1 MNVLDMF
8 RLDDRV
14 AVVTGATGTTGQ
26 AYCKALAQA
35 GASVAVLDKES
46 KGSEA
51 LLEALIKEGV
61 EAKYYQ
67 VDLTDDEAVPRVVDQ
82 IVSDFG
88 RIDILVNH
96 AGMNIRKP
104 ALELTLADWDKVIDL
119 NLRAMFAMAQA
130 VARHMVPRGRGKIIN
145 TASVSSVRG
154 HPRLVAYAASKGGVM
169 QMTRVLANEWAP
181 YGINVNAIAPGY
193 LRTQQTERF
202 LDDPETMRSIV
213 EKIPMKRLGKPE
225 DLVGGLIYLASAA
238 SDYVT
243 GHMLF
248 IEGGRLID

>member
-1 MNVLDMF
+1 MNVMDLF

-14 AVVTGATGTTGQ
+14 AVVTGATGTIGQ

-35 GASVAVLDKES
+35 GASVAVLDKEP

-51 LLEALIKEGV
+51 LLDELMKEGV
-61 EAKYYQ
+61 KARYYQ

-82 IVSDFG
+82 IVADFG

-104 ALELTLADWDKVIDL
+104 ALDLTLAEWDKVIGL

-213 EKIPMKRLGKPE
+213 GKIPMKRLGKPE
-225 DLVGGLIYLASAA
+225 DLIGGLIYLASAA

>member
-1 MNVLDMF
+1 MF
-8 RLDDRV
+8 RLDDHV
-14 AVVTGATGTTGQ
+14 AVVTGAMGTIGQ
-26 AYCKALAQA
+26 TYCKALAQA
-35 GASVAVLDKES
+35 GAGVAVVDRQSE
-46 KGSEA
+46 GVEA
-51 LLEALIKEGV
+51 LLETLKSEGV

-67 VDLTDDEAVPRVVDQ
+67 VDLTDEQAITGSVEQ
-82 IVSDFG
+82 IVRDFG

-104 ALELTLADWDKVIDL
+104 ALELTLAEWDKVIGL

-130 VARHMVPRGRGKIIN
+130 VARHMVPRGKGKIIN

-193 LRTQQTERF
+193 ILTNQTERF
-202 LDDPETMRSIV
+202 LSDPETMRAIV
-213 EKIPMKRLGKPE
+213 DKIPMKRLGKPE
-225 DLVGGLIYLASAA
+225 DLVGGLIYLASGA

-243 GHMLF
+243 GHTLF